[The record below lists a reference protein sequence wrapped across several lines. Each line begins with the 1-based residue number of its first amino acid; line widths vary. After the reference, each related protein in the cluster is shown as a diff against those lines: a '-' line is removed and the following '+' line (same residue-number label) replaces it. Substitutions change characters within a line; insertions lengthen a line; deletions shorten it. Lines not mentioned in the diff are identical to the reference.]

1 MRFTVDAI
9 SGLAFGADVNTLES
23 DDDVIQRHLD
33 KIFPAMFR
41 RLFAPLPDLA
51 LVRSA
56 PPTASSI
63 AACAAVNAAIDG
75 FVAAARERLEPTR
88 RAAPRRPTCS
98 RR

>member
-9 SGLAFGADVNTLES
+9 SGLAFGADINTLES

-33 KIFPAMFR
+33 KIFPALFR
-41 RLFAPLPDLA
+41 RLLAPLPTW
-51 LVRSA
+51 RWWKR
-56 PPTASSI
+56 PPTASST
-63 AACAAVNAAIDG
+63 AASPRSTWRSTASSPRR
-75 FVAAARERLEPTR
+75 ARGSPPIR